1 MDKNFDEKSMFDQN
15 NENESIISYN
25 IERNIM
31 DSEQVTPKGISNLN

>member
-31 DSEQVTPKGISNLN
+31 DSE